1 MKIKIY
7 GKLFEFDD
15 ADVEIIDN
23 EQGIMDFSDIVA
35 IRRVQ
40 HKHEIKDEEGVTWR
54 N

>member
-23 EQGIMDFSDIVA
+23 EQDTMDFSDIVA
-35 IRRVQ
+35 IRREARQ
-40 HKHEIKDEEGVTWR
+40 HEVRDEEGMVWR
-54 N
+54 